1 MSRSVWIINKT
12 GWDYDDSH
20 YFKSEGLFPYKAFTD
35 SEIALSFLKDLEA
48 SEIRD
53 CASRFFSDFAQ
64 IEEFEYTQSETNFK
78 SSCERLHLSHDGH
91 EFSFSKPIEA
101 YSDDELLNI
110 AKAFS
115 VYFFQLV
122 EVELMA

>member
-1 MSRSVWIINKT
+1 MSRNVWIINKI

-35 SEIALSFLKDLEA
+35 SEIALSFLKELEA
-48 SEIRD
+48 AEIRNY
-53 CASRFFSDFAQ
+53 ASSFFSDFAQ

-91 EFSFSKPIEA
+91 KFSFSKPIEA